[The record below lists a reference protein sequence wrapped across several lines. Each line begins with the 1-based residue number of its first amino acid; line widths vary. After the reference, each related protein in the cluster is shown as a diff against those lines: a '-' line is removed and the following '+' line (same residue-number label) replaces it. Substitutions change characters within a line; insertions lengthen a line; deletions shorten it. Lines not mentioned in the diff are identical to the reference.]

1 MHPVDK
7 GFPHQLFI
15 LGHEPR
21 IGIVGKGGKAEVLDE
36 GGRATI
42 VLAEVGGTMQPLLTE
57 VHENGGLL
65 PILSFLK

>member
-1 MHPVDK
+1 VDE

-15 LGHEPR
+15 LGQEPG
-21 IGIVGKGGKAEVLDE
+21 IGIVGQGGKAEVLDE

-42 VLAEVGGTMQPLLTE
+42 VLAKVGGTMQPLLTE
-57 VHENGGLL
+57 IHENGGLL